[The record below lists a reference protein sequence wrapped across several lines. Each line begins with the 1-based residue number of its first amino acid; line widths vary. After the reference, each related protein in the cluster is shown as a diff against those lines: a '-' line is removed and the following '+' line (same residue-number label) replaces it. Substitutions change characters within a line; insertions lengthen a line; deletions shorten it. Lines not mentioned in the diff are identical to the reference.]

1 MSIDINLNVNVYV
14 GADKTLMDAL
24 VYAGGWAASLY
35 KVMHP
40 HATKPPITNEDVNAL
55 KENCEYPR
63 KAEQEQAEKPPAA
76 ASDSVPKVDAGTSTP
91 KAKTDAP
98 AANPAPAAKAE
109 AKTEAPAPKTEAPS
123 VFGEPDKV
131 VSDDG
136 LMQLRAAV
144 LKFGTDDSTGENRKK
159 LRAWL
164 DARGFEKVTDVTN
177 GKAPEL
183 IAYIEQEL
191 AKGDEGK
198 EAAAHA

>member
-1 MSIDINLNVNVYV
+1 MPIDININVTLK
-14 GADKTLMDAL
+14 ADDSL
-24 VYAGGWAASLY
+24 VNIMAYSCAWAADLYTILHPGATPPYTAEAVETSLGGGG
-35 KVMHP
+35 V
-40 HATKPPITNEDVNAL
+40 
-55 KENCEYPR
+55 
-63 KAEQEQAEKPPAA
+63 QEEHAEKSPVTAPAA
-76 ASDSVPKVDAGTSTP
+76 VPKVDAGTSTP

-131 VSDDG
+131 VSGDG

-144 LKFGTDDSTGENRKK
+144 LKFGTNDSTGENRKK

>member
-1 MSIDINLNVNVYV
+1 MPIDININVTLK
-14 GADKTLMDAL
+14 ADASLVNLMA
-24 VYAGGWAASLY
+24 YGCAWAADVYSVLHPNAKAPYTQEAVTESLT
-35 KVMHP
+35 
-40 HATKPPITNEDVNAL
+40 ANASAV
-55 KENCEYPR
+55 EEP
-63 KAEQEQAEKPPAA
+63 AEKSPVA
-76 ASDSVPKVDAGTSTP
+76 ASEGVPKVDAGTSTP

-98 AANPAPAAKAE
+98 AANPAPPAKAAKD
-109 AKTEAPAPKTEAPS
+109 APAKS
-123 VFGEPDKV
+123 VENPDAKV
-131 VSDDG
+131 SGDG

-191 AKGDEGK
+191 AKGDGGK
-198 EAAAHA
+198 EAKANA

>member
-1 MSIDINLNVNVYV
+1 MPIDININVTLK
-14 GADKTLMDAL
+14 ADASLVNLMA
-24 VYAGGWAASLY
+24 YGCAWAADVYSVLHPNAKAPYTQEAVTESL
-35 KVMHP
+35 
-40 HATKPPITNEDVNAL
+40 AANASAV
-55 KENCEYPR
+55 EEP
-63 KAEQEQAEKPPAA
+63 AEKSPVA
-76 ASDSVPKVDAGTSTP
+76 ASEGVPKVDAGTSTP

-109 AKTEAPAPKTEAPS
+109 AKTEAPS

-131 VSDDG
+131 VSGDG